1 MSTPDRPIEQ
11 TTAVGGPTTRP
22 PLANAYRVAIVAAA
36 TFVITFLIGFIPLAD
51 SSGET
56 CGSAF
61 KPGPETIIDDQ
72 TAECLFRV
80 SAQQQLVYPLL
91 IVSGAVAAAGVSW
104 NVRRP

>member
-1 MSTPDRPIEQ
+1 MGAPDQPIEPPV
-11 TTAVGGPTTRP
+11 TESGPTESP

-36 TFVITFLIGFIPLAD
+36 TFVITFLIGFLPLAD

-80 SAQQQLVYPLL
+80 SAQQQFVYLLL
-91 IVSGAVAAAGVSW
+91 IVSAAVAAAGVSW